1 MLPRHKYEVPG
12 RLADVDVPLQCQHQG
27 EVDAG
32 VVEHL
37 GQGLGEHLKE
47 EAGGAAP
54 VHVLVT
60 AQEENVKNF
69 EQSAVM
75 CHPLIECVGVDKPGG
90 GAEDHQEVTGGDGHQ
105 DRVGRGHHP
114 GSERK
119 ERAKLIRIRLEKIK
133 SQSDLFKL

>member
-1 MLPRHKYEVPG
+1 MCRVIKPRHRNEVPG
-12 RLADVDVPLQCQHQG
+12 RLADVDVPLHCQHQG

-60 AQEENVKNF
+60 AEEENVKNHAIN
-69 EQSAVM
+69 QRSCVM

-105 DRVGRGHHP
+105 DRVGGGQHL
-114 GSERK
+114 GSEINK
-119 ERAKLIRIRLEKIK
+119 C
-133 SQSDLFKL
+133 